1 MDNIF
6 PGGKRSPNEERITCV
21 EETRPTALEMA
32 KEKNAKAKASPANAQ
47 VDIAQAFSL
56 FPFWEYRL
64 TR

>member
-47 VDIAQAFSL
+47 VDIA
-56 FPFWEYRL
+56 
-64 TR
+64 